1 MTPVPELAAKK
12 AKREEAWATQKAA
25 DALEARKKAKETRR
39 VIFKKA
45 AAYVEEFRQ
54 QEKDLIRLK
63 REAKAAKGFY
73 VEPEA
78 KLAFVI
84 RIRGLN
90 KIHPKTKKILQ
101 LLRLRQIGNAVFV
114 RINKATQ
121 GLLTRVEPYIAYG
134 YPNLKSVRELVLK
147 RGYAKVKGNRL
158 PLTDNKIIEEN
169 LGKHGIICVE
179 DLIHEIYTVGPA
191 FKQATNFL
199 WPFKLSSARGGLPKK
214 RVHYVEGGQ
223 AGNREGK
230 INNLV
235 RLMN

>member
-1 MTPVPELAAKK
+1 LCPSSLRPH
-12 AKREEAWATQKAA
+12 TQKF
-25 DALEARKKAKETRR
+25 
-39 VIFKKA
+39 I
-45 AAYVEEFRQ
+45 
-54 QEKDLIRLK
+54 IR
-63 REAKAAKGFY
+63 
-73 VEPEA
+73 P
-78 KLAFVI
+78 
-84 RIRGLN
+84 
-90 KIHPKTKKILQ
+90 Q
-101 LLRLRQIGNAVFV
+101 
-114 RINKATQ
+114 
-121 GLLTRVEPYIAYG
+121 
-134 YPNLKSVRELVLK
+134 
-147 RGYAKVKGNRL
+147 
-158 PLTDNKIIEEN
+158 N